1 MFCLSFWWVSH
12 ADAFRLDD
20 IEIYKQKLSYMC
32 NDTLVKLVRPVWVS
46 NALIKP
52 PSCCNY
58 QPHLHISLITQFY
71 SEHKTLNKDKT
82 VLYFLTG
89 HYHFS
94 LCEIFLTAMNLI
106 INDSYC
112 WMLKQHALFLKQIRP
127 KVCNL
132 FLIKFSHVYHAL
144 SNGISLEFAE
154 CTKNYARLL

>member
-1 MFCLSFWWVSH
+1 M
-12 ADAFRLDD
+12 LDLFD
-20 IEIYKQKLSYMC
+20 FLTPS
-32 NDTLVKLVRPVWVS
+32 L
-46 NALIKP
+46 KP
-52 PSCCNY
+52 PFCCNY

-71 SEHKTLNKDKT
+71 SET

-89 HYHFS
+89 HYRFS

-112 WMLKQHALFLKQIRP
+112 WMLKQHALYLRQIQP

-144 SNGISLEFAE
+144 SNGISLEIAE
-154 CTKNYARLL
+154 CTKNYERLNSISAFFQFDSAERISFLLAPWFF